1 MMGEKKGS
9 LLMLQNNNKKQIKLR
24 HIIHFEYK
32 IGMTLVELMVAMAIL
47 SIILTGLVAM
57 FVSAIEST
65 HQGYMI
71 KESYGNARSAMEIL
85 SRDLERACSLA
96 NRGEKVQF
104 YGTPTALTFVTML
117 DNGQVGRVTYFFA
130 PSPSI
135 PVFETW
141 LPLGPKE
148 ENNLPDR
155 IAKEKGMKR
164 EINKIPNVNT
174 AYFFDDIR
182 SKIQEALPASCDVTT
197 IENILNTLIH
207 INTDPFPE
215 VQTELN
221 VGNQFS
227 NEEQAYYVRIQPM
240 ALFRIE
246 ESAKANIIDMEMKK
260 GYIDS
265 SGISVQLMPEPDLS
279 ATENPFSFTGYS
291 NIDALLHTFLIE
303 GVGTQSGI
311 SMVNPIEIQ
320 TPSVNV
326 VKDLRNCIGNPNYQV
341 IDENFINDLITIRKI
356 ELRLLLMQVYNSR
369 QFCNEWYNLLQ
380 NPSNVLAITGQGG
393 ILNLSPYIWSY
404 DLSIARRD
412 QMYLYQLL
420 TGGTGNPTLLLKP
433 PPREV
438 LYNFWETNGFDPQD
452 YVLSDGF
459 GAHAYL
465 IDENNGLITSNDLIF
480 PGNLFSYQSEEN
492 QTSMY
497 FNDVR
502 SIPLYSHYLS
512 LSSESVSVQDA
523 ECITAFLDR
532 VWADMKGTDPSQSSP
547 FATIFF
553 ERLPV
558 RITVSAWVCSEK
570 PQPGL
575 SDFRR
580 WFSQSIDV
588 PCGLRTPQPRRMP
601 AGM

>member
-9 LLMLQNNNKKQIKLR
+9 LLMLQSNNKKQTKLLNINYSEHR
-24 HIIHFEYK
+24 A
-32 IGMTLVELMVAMAIL
+32 GMTLIELMVAMAIL
-47 SIILTGLVAM
+47 SLILTGLVAM

-71 KESYGNARSAMEIL
+71 KESYGNARSAMEVL
-85 SRDLERACSLA
+85 SRDLERACALA

-104 YGTPTALTFVTML
+104 YGTPTALTFVTVL

-141 LPLGPKE
+141 LPLGPKD
-148 ENNLPDR
+148 NLSDR

-164 EINKIPNVNT
+164 DANKIPNVSAT
-174 AYFFDDIR
+174 YFFDDILP
-182 SKIQEALPASCDVTT
+182 KIQAGLPASCDVTT
-197 IENILNTLIH
+197 IVNTL
-207 INTDPFPE
+207 NSLLTTGDPFPE
-215 VQTELN
+215 VQSETN
-221 VGNQFS
+221 IDNQFS
-227 NEEQAYYVRIQPM
+227 NEEQAYRVRVQPM

-246 ESAKANIIDMEMKK
+246 ETAKANIIDIELKK
-260 GYIDS
+260 GFVDS
-265 SGISVQLMPEPDLS
+265 SGTSVQLMPEPNLS
-279 ATENPFSFTGYS
+279 AVENPFSFTGYS
-291 NIDALLHTFLIE
+291 NIDALLHTFLVE
-303 GVGTQSGI
+303 GVGTQTGI
-311 SMVNPIEIQ
+311 SMVSPVEHQ
-320 TPSVNV
+320 TPTVNV
-326 VKDLRNCIGNPNYQV
+326 VKDLRNYINNPNYQT
-341 IDENFINDLITIRKI
+341 IDANFVNDLITIRKA

-369 QFCNEWYNLLQ
+369 QFCNEWFNLLR
-380 NPSNVLAITGQGG
+380 NPSNVLAITGQGS

-420 TGGTGNPTLLLKP
+420 TGGTANSNPTT
-433 PPREV
+433 EV
-438 LYNFWETNGFDPQD
+438 LYNFWETNGLNPAD

-459 GAHAYL
+459 GAHAYW
-465 IDENNGLITSNDLIF
+465 IDENNGLITSNDLLF

-492 QTSMY
+492 QTAMY

-512 LSSESVSVQDA
+512 IPAESVSVQEA
-523 ECITAFLDR
+523 ECLTAFLDR
-532 VWADMKGTDPSQSSP
+532 VWTDMKGTDPSQTSP

-553 ERLPV
+553 DRLPV
-558 RITVSAWVCSEK
+558 RITVSAWVCTEK
-570 PQPGL
+570 PQPGV

-588 PCGLRTPQPRRMP
+588 PCGLRTPQPRSMP
-601 AGM
+601 TGM